1 LISNPTS
8 TELARAVADWIEDL
22 RPRLEPRDA
31 FLARVAVNA
40 LGVLQREMARGPE
53 AQAKAEDRLRALL
66 DQPGTY
72 TELNAK
78 LSDRLRAG
86 TLAWDTP
93 GLFATLRDEVHD
105 RLAID
110 QPSYAATPSALP
122 AETGAPRR

>member
-8 TELARAVADWIEDL
+8 TELAGAVAAWIEDL
-22 RPRLEPRDA
+22 RPRLGARDA
-31 FLARVAVNA
+31 FLARVAINA
-40 LGVLQREMARGPE
+40 LGVVQREMAQGRE

-66 DQPGTY
+66 DQPGAY
-72 TELNAK
+72 AELNAK

-93 GLFATLRDEVHD
+93 GLFAALRDEVQD

-110 QPSYAATPSALP
+110 QPGYAATPSALP
-122 AETGAPRR
+122 AEIGASGR